1 MCARMNRIAAVNAHL
16 SPWTQAIPAAAAR
29 AAAGASTAGAEGKVT
44 LLTEAQVKDYI
55 VNGYL
60 VLTPEELPGGQE
72 AFADSFYTKVKG
84 ISGPEVHLVGNVS

>member
-1 MCARMNRIAAVNAHL
+1 MNRIAAVNAHL
-16 SPWTQAIPAAAAR
+16 SPRMQALPAAAR
-29 AAAGASTAGAEGKVT
+29 AVAGASTAGAEGKVT

-84 ISGPEVHLVGNVS
+84 ISGPEVLVGNVS